1 MRTVSE
7 QQIVSMA
14 PNANAVKNA
23 RKISTEGGFV
33 ARFRSPDDTF
43 YRGECRGSGKSNYAV
58 SVDFITEGQPVFRCS
73 CPSRQFPCKH
83 GLALMFEIMNGKSFH
98 IEEIPADILDKRA
111 KKEAREAKKAEQSS
125 GDSARNVKGSEP
137 KKLSKSSLNAR
148 RKKIEKQ
155 LEGLKLLKQL
165 MDDLLSSGL
174 GVMGDMSLKTYRNL
188 AKQLG
193 DYYLPGPL
201 LHLNRL
207 ILEIQAYQKDSD
219 SRHYQAAVESLI
231 RLHAIEKK
239 ATVYLQEK
247 LASDAVEED
256 DNILYEELG
265 GVWKISQLNDL
276 GLKKE
281 NARIVQLSFQVLYE
295 EAGAEY
301 IDRGYWIDVDS
312 GEIFTTSNYRPVKAL
327 KYIKQEDSCFD
338 LLKILV
344 LTRYPDEINQRVRWE
359 TAEFEKVTD
368 AVRQEIMGTAKDDYA
383 AVVKEAKKYIKN
395 TLTDDFMGV
404 LLTFERIGRIVPEEQ
419 PKDAAKSEKSIE
431 KAVYA
436 MEDASGNQL
445 IIRDREGWE
454 AATDMLALLPEPDLF
469 CKQAL
474 FGLIYYD
481 THDHRMC
488 IHPMSL
494 VTKDKIVRLL
504 Y

>member
-7 QQIVSMA
+7 QEIVSMA

-23 RKISTEGGFV
+23 RKISAEGGFS

-43 YRGECRGSGKSNYAV
+43 YRGQCRGSGKSDYAV

-83 GLALMFEIMNGKSFH
+83 GLALMFEIMNEKSFD

-111 KKEAREAKKAEQSS
+111 KKEAREAKKAEKSS
-125 GDSARNVKGSEP
+125 GDAGKNSEP

-155 LEGLKLLKQL
+155 LEGLRMLKQL

-188 AKQLG
+188 SKQLG

-247 LASDAVEED
+247 LASDAMEED

-265 GVWKISQLNDL
+265 GIWKISQLNDL

-281 NARIVQLSFQVLYE
+281 DARMVQLSFQVLYE

-338 LLKILV
+338 LLKIPV
-344 LTRYPDEINQRVRWE
+344 LTRYPGEINRRVRWE
-359 TAEFEKVTD
+359 AAEFEKVTD
-368 AVRQEIMGTAKDDYA
+368 SVRQEMMEAAKTDYA
-383 AVVKEAKKYIKN
+383 AVVKEAKKHIKN

-404 LLTFERIGRIVPEEQ
+404 LLAFERIGRMMPEEHQ
-419 PKDAAKSEKSIE
+419 EDTAESGRSIE
-431 KAVYA
+431 EAVYA
-436 MEDASGNQL
+436 MEDVSGNQL

-454 AATDMLALLPEPDLF
+454 AATDILALLPEPDLF

-474 FGLIYYD
+474 FGLLYYD

-494 VTKDKIVRLL
+494 VTRDKIVRLL